1 MTTDKPRS
9 TRWTVILLWT
19 STGLA
24 ALMTLLHLIGVV
36 PTHNVVM
43 RAAVGGIIVTLWA
56 FIATMVN
63 SGRGWAR
70 WLFVVLY
77 VLGSV
82 LEIISMLLVPR
93 VFLAMPHLVQA
104 YSVVQFVLL
113 TVAVIL
119 TFTKSSREWFQSAR
133 ALKTSA
139 L

>member
-1 MTTDKPRS
+1 MPADKPRS

-36 PTHNVVM
+36 PTHNAAI
-43 RAAVGGIIVTLWA
+43 RAAIGGIIVALWA

-70 WLFVVLY
+70 WLFVILY

-93 VFLAMPHLVQA
+93 LFLAMPHLAQA
-104 YSVVQFVLL
+104 YSVAQFVLL

-119 TFTKSSREWFQSAR
+119 TFTKSSREWFKSAR
-133 ALKTSA
+133 ALRASA